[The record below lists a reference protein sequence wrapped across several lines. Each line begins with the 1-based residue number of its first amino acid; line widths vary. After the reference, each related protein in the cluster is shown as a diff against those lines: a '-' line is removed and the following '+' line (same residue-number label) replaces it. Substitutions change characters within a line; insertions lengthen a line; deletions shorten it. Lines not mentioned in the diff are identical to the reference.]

1 MGTSERKSL
10 KLNETIVIAS
20 MLFGMFFGAGNLIFP
35 IHMGQLAGSNTVAA
49 AIGFIIT
56 GVGLPLLA
64 VASFGMSGTE
74 DMLHLSSK
82 ISKGYGI
89 FFTSLLTLSIG
100 PFFAIPRCATT
111 SFTVGIEPIVHSSN
125 KIALL
130 LFSLAFFA
138 IVLVFSLKETALLTW
153 IGKVI
158 NPLFL
163 VVYGVLLIASFVKP
177 IAPFTSIQP
186 DASYASTSLLNGVL
200 EGYNTMDALAGLL
213 FGIVVIDAVKNFGVS
228 GEKNIMRSTMLSGVY
243 TCVLMAVIYMLSSIM
258 GASSRGIF
266 PISDNGGI
274 ALSEISHHYFGRFGA
289 TLLAA
294 IVTLACLKTSIGL
307 VASCSSLFVKI
318 FSGLKLS
325 RTAWVYIITIFSF
338 VVANFGLNTIISFSI
353 PVLMFIYPLTIT
365 LILLAIFGN
374 IFKQDR
380 IVYQCVTIFTL
391 IPSIVDGLGSAPDS
405 FKEVLNLN
413 GFISAARG
421 ILPFAN
427 NGFGWVVPAII
438 GLVLGLILHFSK
450 SKS

>member
-177 IAPFTSIQP
+177 IASFTSIQP

-307 VASCSSLFVKI
+307 VASCSSLFVKL

>member
-138 IVLVFSLKETALLTW
+138 IVLAFSLKETALLTW

-177 IAPFTSIQP
+177 IASFTSIQP

-213 FGIVVIDAVKNFGVS
+213 FGIVVIDAVKNFGIS
-228 GEKNIMRSTMLSGVY
+228 GDKNIMRSTMLSGVY

-391 IPSIVDGLGSAPDS
+391 IPSIVDGLGAAPDS

-427 NGFGWVVPAII
+427 NGFGWVVPALI
-438 GLVLGLILHFSK
+438 GLVLGLVLHMTSK
-450 SKS
+450 KA

>member
-138 IVLVFSLKETALLTW
+138 IVLAFSLKETALLTW

-177 IAPFTSIQP
+177 IASFTSIQP

-213 FGIVVIDAVKNFGVS
+213 FGIVVIDAVKNFGIS
-228 GEKNIMRSTMLSGVY
+228 GDKNIMRSTMLSGVY

-391 IPSIVDGLGSAPDS
+391 IPSIVDGLGAAPDS

>member
-1 MGTSERKSL
+1 M
-10 KLNETIVIAS
+10 
-20 MLFGMFFGAGNLIFP
+20 
-35 IHMGQLAGSNTVAA
+35 
-49 AIGFIIT
+49 
-56 GVGLPLLA
+56 
-64 VASFGMSGTE
+64 
-74 DMLHLSSK
+74 
-82 ISKGYGI
+82 
-89 FFTSLLTLSIG
+89 
-100 PFFAIPRCATT
+100 
-111 SFTVGIEPIVHSSN
+111 
-125 KIALL
+125 
-130 LFSLAFFA
+130 
-138 IVLVFSLKETALLTW
+138 
-153 IGKVI
+153 
-158 NPLFL
+158 
-163 VVYGVLLIASFVKP
+163 LIASFVKP

-228 GEKNIMRSTMLSGVY
+228 GDKNIMRSTMLSGVY

-289 TLLAA
+289 ALLAA

-338 VVANFGLNTIISFSI
+338 VVANFGLNTIINFSI

-427 NGFGWVVPAII
+427 DGFGWVVPAII

>member
-74 DMLHLSSK
+74 DMLNLSSK

-163 VVYGVLLIASFVKP
+163 VVYGVLLIASFAKP

-228 GEKNIMRSTMLSGVY
+228 GDKNIMRSTMLSGVY

-338 VVANFGLNTIISFSI
+338 VVANFGLNTIIQISV

-427 NGFGWVVPAII
+427 NGFGWVVPAVI
-438 GLVLGLILHFSK
+438 GLVIGLILHMTSK
-450 SKS
+450 NA

>member
-163 VVYGVLLIASFVKP
+163 VVYGVLLIASFAKP

-228 GEKNIMRSTMLSGVY
+228 GDKNIMKSTMLSGAY

-307 VASCSSLFVKI
+307 VASCSSLFVKL

-338 VVANFGLNTIISFSI
+338 VVANFGLNTIIQISV

-380 IVYQCVTIFTL
+380 KVYQCVTIFTL

-413 GFISAARG
+413 RFISAARG

-427 NGFGWVVPAII
+427 NGFGWVVPALI
-438 GLVLGLILHFSK
+438 GLVLGLVLHMTSK
-450 SKS
+450 KA

>member
-163 VVYGVLLIASFVKP
+163 VVYGVLLIASFAKP

-228 GEKNIMRSTMLSGVY
+228 GDKNIMRSTMLSGVY

-307 VASCSSLFVKI
+307 VASCSSLFVKL

-338 VVANFGLNTIISFSI
+338 VVANFGLNTIIQISV

-427 NGFGWVVPAII
+427 NGFGWVVPAVI
-438 GLVLGLILHFSK
+438 GLVLGLVLHMTSK
-450 SKS
+450 KA